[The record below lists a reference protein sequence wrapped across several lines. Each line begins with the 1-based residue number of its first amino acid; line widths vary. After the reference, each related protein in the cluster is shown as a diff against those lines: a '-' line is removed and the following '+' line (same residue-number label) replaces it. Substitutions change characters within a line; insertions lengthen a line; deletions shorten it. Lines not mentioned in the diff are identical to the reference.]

1 MDQRKVTFRKD
12 GRLLLEFFLLLTLAC
27 AGPGEKKAKPLTA
40 LTVKD
45 QLGREVRFEKPAQRA
60 ISLAPSVTETMYAL
74 GAENRLVGVT
84 TYCNY
89 PPEAQSK
96 EKVGDFFL
104 PNLEKMVALKPDVV
118 FVIATGQSQTLMKL
132 EGLGLKTF
140 VLNPESS
147 EQTMESFRLIGKIL
161 GLENNADLVCQ
172 EVQIQS
178 NSVRN
183 KAWGQPDHPL
193 VYLEIDSAPLITC
206 GGKSF
211 VGELIR
217 IAGGRNLFEDLPQPY
232 NVINAEKI
240 IIGKPEIIFIAHP
253 NVKAKDVQERL
264 GWGALPAV
272 EGNRVYD
279 DLDPDV
285 LTRPGPRMG
294 KAAEM
299 LYQAFYGHENP

>member
-1 MDQRKVTFRKD
+1 MEPKRKALILG
-12 GRLLLEFFLLLTLAC
+12 GRFLLGILLPLIPAC
-27 AGPGEKKAKPLTA
+27 SGQGEKGKREAA
-40 LTVKD
+40 FAVMD
-45 QLGREVRFEKPAQRA
+45 QLGREVSFERPAQRVL
-60 ISLAPSVTETMYAL
+60 SLAPSLTETVYAL
-74 GAENRLVGVT
+74 GGEGRLVGVT

-96 EKVGDFFL
+96 EKVGDFFM

-118 FVIATGQSQTLMKL
+118 LVIATGQSQTLMKL

-147 EQTMESFRLIGKIL
+147 EQTLESFRIIGKIL
-161 GLENNADLVCQ
+161 DLENNADLLCE
-172 EVQIQS
+172 EVRTTLS
-178 NSVRN
+178 SVRD

-193 VYLEIDSAPLITC
+193 IYLEIDSAPLITC
-206 GGKSF
+206 GGKST

-232 NVINAEKI
+232 GVVNAERVLA
-240 IIGKPEIIFIAHP
+240 GKPEVVLIAHP
-253 NVKAKDVQERL
+253 NVSGKDFKERL

-272 EGNRVYD
+272 KANRVYD

-299 LYQAFYGHENP
+299 LYQAFYERP